1 MKDKAEINK
10 ANIAE
15 AEDLLEKHNFFIKD
29 FTNQLKQKTKDL
41 DELNKSIQKLQFDI
55 DFHKGQITSIKTKR
69 LFEYLHKCSKVL
81 FARPGYD
88 WHKILPL
95 AYGLNGQAIIII
107 KKPHLGAAMI
117 EVVHVD
123 TRADFTLKQWQ
134 RKLFYPLPSYKAR
147 AIKQSAELKKQF
159 EVVSAIMISNYTQT
173 NNQTVLKM
181 AESYLFCA
189 NNPHLK
195 IK

>member
-1 MKDKAEINK
+1 MKNKAEINK

-81 FARPGYD
+81 FTRPGLD
-88 WHKILPL
+88 WFKVMPL

-107 KKPHLGAAMI
+107 KKQHLKAPTI
-117 EVVHVD
+117 EVIHAD
-123 TRADFTLKQWQ
+123 TYDYLTFKQWQ
-134 RKLFYPLPSYKAR
+134 KHLFCPYGSNTAR